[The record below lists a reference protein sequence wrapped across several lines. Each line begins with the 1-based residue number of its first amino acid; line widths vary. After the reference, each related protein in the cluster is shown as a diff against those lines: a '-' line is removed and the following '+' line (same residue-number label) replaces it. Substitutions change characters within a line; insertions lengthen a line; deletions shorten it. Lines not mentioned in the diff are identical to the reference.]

1 LLPQIILG
9 TAYGNGFSTSA
20 VSSVKSPRFA
30 KSQLDSDSIVQAIS
44 RRPVAIV
51 VQQHAEESA
60 ILRNTRSVLT
70 SAPHVKL
77 HQLRRLDD
85 RIAAHLDGVAV
96 AGDFGWKLCEAGLE
110 DPSKGTVFAATERAI
125 EDKNLPALNK
135 LLALAEALPEA
146 QPGLISAFGWAS
158 AQFLQGTI
166 KSLLAA
172 SNPFQRQVGIAACVM
187 HQVDPGAALAAAVV
201 DADASL
207 RARALRV
214 AGETGR
220 RDLLPACI
228 KALADKDTPCQF
240 WAAYATAL
248 LGEQGKA
255 KDVLQTFVA
264 RPGPFRVRALQLL
277 LKFIAVPQANELLKG
292 LARDPANIRLLIQ
305 GACIAGDPYY
315 VPWLIKQMADLKL
328 TRLAGE
334 SFTFITGLDL
344 SYLDLDRK
352 PPENVEFGP
361 NDNPDDPD
369 VAMDEDDSLPWPD
382 PVKIQAWWDANKS
395 RFTDGTRYFMSEP
408 VTRAHCV
415 QVLKEG
421 YQRQRMAAALYLCL
435 LQPGTKLFPT
445 KAPAWRQQRWLAAL
459 E

>member
-1 LLPQIILG
+1 M
-9 TAYGNGFSTSA
+9 
-20 VSSVKSPRFA
+20 SPRRINL
-30 KSQLDSDSIVQAIS
+30 SLDDDLLVQAIS
-44 RRPVAIV
+44 RQPLALV

-96 AGDFGWKLCEAGLE
+96 AGEFGWRLCEAALE
-110 DPSKGTVFAATERAI
+110 TPNVGSVFAATERAI
-125 EDKNLPALNK
+125 EDKNLLALDK
-135 LLALAEALPEA
+135 LLALAETMPES

-166 KSLLAA
+166 KSPLAS
-172 SNPFQRQVGIAACVM
+172 SNAFQRQIGIAACAM
-187 HQVDPGAALAAAVV
+187 HQVDPGAALTSAIADN
-201 DADASL
+201 DAPL

-214 AGETGR
+214 AGEAGR
-220 RDLLPACI
+220 RDVLPACV
-228 KALADKDTPCQF
+228 KALTDSDTVCQF

-248 LGEQGKA
+248 LGEQGTA
-255 KDVLQTFVA
+255 MAVLQDFVV
-264 RPGPFRVRALQLL
+264 RPGPCRLRVLQLL
-277 LKFIAVPQANELLKG
+277 LKFNAVPQTNELLKG
-292 LARDPANIRLLIQ
+292 LARDPANTRLLIQ
-305 GACIAGDPYY
+305 GAGIMGDPYY

-334 SFTFITGLDL
+334 SLTFITGLDL
-344 SYLDLDRK
+344 AYLDLDRK
-352 PPENVEFGP
+352 PPENVESGP

-369 VAMDEDDSLPWPD
+369 VSIDEDDSLPWPD

-395 RFTDGTRYFMSEP
+395 RFADGTRYFMGEP
-408 VTRAHCV
+408 VTRAHCI
-415 QVLKEG
+415 QVLKAG

>member
-1 LLPQIILG
+1 MM
-9 TAYGNGFSTSA
+9 
-20 VSSVKSPRFA
+20 
-30 KSQLDSDSIVQAIS
+30 QAIS
-44 RRPVAIV
+44 RQPIATVA
-51 VQQHAEESA
+51 QQHAEESA
-60 ILRNTRSVLT
+60 VLRNVRSVLT

-85 RIAAHLDGVAV
+85 RITAHLDGVAV
-96 AGDFGWKLCEAGLE
+96 AGEFGWKLCEAALE
-110 DPSKGTVFAATERAI
+110 SPGSGTVFAATDRAI
-125 EDKNLPALNK
+125 EDKNLPALTK

-146 QPGLISAFGWAS
+146 QRGLISAFGWVS

-166 KSLLAA
+166 KSLLSAT
-172 SNPFQRQVGIAACVM
+172 NPFQRQVGIAACAM
-187 HQVDPGAALAAAVV
+187 HQVDPGAALASAIAEQ
-201 DADASL
+201 DAPL

-214 AGETGR
+214 AGEAGR
-220 RDLLPACI
+220 RDLLPACL
-228 KALADKDTPCQF
+228 KALADSDAACRF
-240 WAAYATAL
+240 WAAYAIAL

-255 KDVLQTFVA
+255 VPVLQDVVML
-264 RPGPFRVRALQLL
+264 PGPFRPRALQLL
-277 LKFIAVPQANELLKG
+277 LKFIAVPQANELLKS

-305 GACIAGDPYY
+305 GAGIAGDPYY

-344 SYLDLDRK
+344 AYLDLDRK
-352 PPENVEFGP
+352 PPENFESGP

-369 VAMDEDDSLPWPD
+369 VSMDEDDSLPWPD

-395 RFTDGTRYFMSEP
+395 RFADGTRYFMGEP
-408 VTRAHCV
+408 VTRAYCI

-445 KAPAWRQQRWLAAL
+445 KAPAWRQQRWLADL
-459 E
+459 K

>member
-1 LLPQIILG
+1 MLAVLSQPIL
-9 TAYGNGFSTSA
+9 Y
-20 VSSVKSPRFA
+20 
-30 KSQLDSDSIVQAIS
+30 
-44 RRPVAIV
+44 V
-51 VQQHAEESA
+51 VQQHVEESA
-60 ILRNTRSVLT
+60 MLCNTRTVLT
-70 SAPHVKL
+70 TAPHVKL
-77 HQLRRLDD
+77 HQLCRLDD

-96 AGDFGWKLCEAGLE
+96 AGEFGWKLCEAALE
-110 DPSKGTVFAATERAI
+110 DPSAGTVFAATERAI

-166 KSLLAA
+166 KSLLASA
-172 SNPFQRQVGIAACVM
+172 NAFQRQVGIAACAM
-187 HQVDPGAALAAAVV
+187 HQVDPGAALTAAIGDK
-201 DADASL
+201 DAPL

-214 AGETGR
+214 AGEVGR
-220 RDLLPACI
+220 RDVPPGCI
-228 KALADKDTPCQF
+228 KALADKDAACKF

-248 LGEQGKA
+248 LGEQGKTTA
-255 KDVLQTFVA
+255 VLQDFVV
-264 RPGPFRVRALQLL
+264 RPGPFRMRALQLL
-277 LKFIAVPQANELLKG
+277 FKFIPVPQARELLKG

-305 GACIAGDPYY
+305 GAGIAGDPYY

-344 SYLDLDRK
+344 AYLDLDRK
-352 PPENVEFGP
+352 PPENVELGP
-361 NDNPDDPD
+361 NDDPDDPD
-369 VAMDEDDSLPWPD
+369 VSMDEDDSLPWPD

-395 RFTDGTRYFMSEP
+395 RFTDGTRNFMGAT
-408 VTRAHCV
+408 VTRAHCI
-415 QVLKEG
+415 QVLKDG

-445 KAPAWRQQRWLAAL
+445 KAPAWRQQRWLAQL